1 MGTTNS
7 AGALHGPVVAVLD
20 ALSAQGWRMLHT
32 TRWPG
37 HPGHAIEHVAVGPG
51 GVVVVS
57 VPHATVHDEALDG
70 PQEDLSCATSA
81 VTALVAPRH
90 RRTVRGLLVVPPGTE
105 PPTRAPV
112 VESDRLEAWLTSLD
126 QVLTPLEVV
135 LVSAYLRD
143 RLNPLATPRATQVP
157 RPAPPAEPAV
167 AEPATAGPTAAGPSL
182 AVPGIEATSSAPAV
196 AATTV
201 PTVPA
206 PATAAPAAT
215 GALAAEP
222 ARRPRPRRRR
232 RWWQPGSGT
241 TTALVV
247 AAGVVAPWVV
257 AWLLHAF

>member
-1 MGTTNS
+1 MSMMNS

-20 ALSAQGWRMLHT
+20 ALSAHGWRMLHT

-37 HPGHAIEHVAVGPG
+37 HPGHTIEHVAVGPG

-57 VPHATVHDEALDG
+57 VPHPAVHDEALDG

-90 RRTVRGLLVVPPGTE
+90 RRTVRGVLVVPPGTE
-105 PPTRAPV
+105 PPTRATV
-112 VESDRLEAWLTSLD
+112 VESDRLETWLTSLD

-157 RPAPPAEPAV
+157 QPAPPADLPADPDALPEPTAAADP
-167 AEPATAGPTAAGPSL
+167 AEPAPGPAAAGTATVEPVTAGTTSGPAAETA
-182 AVPGIEATSSAPAV
+182 
-196 AATTV
+196 
-201 PTVPA
+201 PA
-206 PATAAPAAT
+206 PA
-215 GALAAEP
+215 AAEP

-232 RWWQPGSGT
+232 HWWQPSPGT

-247 AAGVVAPWVV
+247 AAGVVAPWLV
-257 AWLLHAF
+257 AWLLHAL

>member
-7 AGALHGPVVAVLD
+7 ADALQGPVVAVLN

-90 RRTVRGLLVVPPGTE
+90 RRTVRGVLVVAPGTE

-112 VESDRLEAWLTSLD
+112 VESARLETWLTSLV

-143 RLNPLATPRATQVP
+143 RLNPLTTPRATQVP
-157 RPAPPAEPAV
+157 RPAPPAEPPGADPAV
-167 AEPATAGPTAAGPSL
+167 TEPATTAPTP
-182 AVPGIEATSSAPAV
+182 V
-196 AATTV
+196 
-201 PTVPA
+201 
-206 PATAAPAAT
+206 AT
-215 GALAAEP
+215 GSTPPASASTAPVVTSPTDEP

-247 AAGVVAPWVV
+247 AVGVVAPWVV

>member
-7 AGALHGPVVAVLD
+7 AGALQGPVVAVLD

-37 HPGHAIEHVAVGPG
+37 HPGHTIEHIAVGPG

-57 VPHATVHDEALDG
+57 VPRPAVHDEALDG

-90 RRTVRGLLVVPPGTE
+90 RRTVRGVLVVPPGTE
-105 PPTRAPV
+105 SPTRAPV
-112 VESDRLEAWLTSLD
+112 VESDRLETWLTSLE
-126 QVLTPLEVV
+126 QRLTPLEVV

-157 RPAPPAEPAV
+157 RPVAPAELPAAELLT
-167 AEPATAGPTAAGPSL
+167 AEPSAAAPAAPTA
-182 AVPGIEATSSAPAV
+182 
-196 AATTV
+196 
-201 PTVPA
+201 PA
-206 PATAAPAAT
+206 PTTAAPAAPAPAPTAPAAT
-215 GALAAEP
+215 GPSAAEP
-222 ARRPRPRRRR
+222 VRRLRIRRRR